1 MSRVGLDWEKTEGA
15 GVAAATLNTLVGAEG
30 IMPYVL
36 ISTQIRMVSDS
47 GLGLQSEGRKKSERE
62 IKHAVIF
69 GMLNFY

>member
-1 MSRVGLDWEKTEGA
+1 MWDWIGKTEGA

-47 GLGLQSEGRKKSERE
+47 GLGLQWGEKKERE
-62 IKHAVIF
+62 RSSKQLF
-69 GMLNFY
+69 LEC